1 VTDHLASND
10 PDRPIGDRRILLAY
24 DGTEGAKRAL
34 SFAAELG
41 AALRAPI
48 GVISVAPER
57 PNESTDDP
65 RGEASIHAGLLH
77 EATRTLGAA
86 GVTTQTHEP
95 TGAVGPMIVE
105 VAEAFGYD
113 TIVVGSRDM
122 GTLKRA
128 VLGSVSTY
136 VATHATATVII
147 ARGRT

>member
-1 VTDHLASND
+1 MTDHSA
-10 PDRPIGDRRILLAY
+10 PGDVDHAAGHRRILLAY
-24 DGTEGAKRAL
+24 DGTEGSRRAL
-34 SFAAELG
+34 SFTAEL
-41 AALRAPI
+41 ATALRAPI

-65 RGEASIHAGLLH
+65 GGEASAHAALLH
-77 EATRTLGAA
+77 EATKVLGDA

-95 TGAVGPMIVE
+95 TGPVGPMIVE